1 MLSIGLTGGI
11 AAGKSLLAARFRDL
25 GAVLI
30 DADRLARDVVAPG
43 TAGLAAVVSHFGDGV
58 LRPDGSLDRPKLGAI
73 VFGDAAARE
82 ALNGVVHPLVRA
94 AAQALKDDAG
104 PGRIVVQDIPLLVE
118 TGQGAN
124 FHLVVVVQ
132 AREETRLAR
141 MVQDRGM
148 DDREARARLAA
159 QASDAERSAAAD
171 VLILNDGPPEK
182 AVAQL
187 DALWH
192 TRLLPFAANL
202 ASGDPAPR
210 NTSAEGPVPDAM
222 ARWRITARLAVAV
235 GDAAAGIEQV
245 NRAAGID
252 RAGTESDP
260 GCPAGHGPDVLVRLR
275 DPAGASSVLPGLALA
290 GFFAVPGTSPLL
302 LRSADPGQAVSVSLR

>member
-11 AAGKSLLAARFRDL
+11 AAGKSLLAARFREL

-82 ALNGVVHPLVRA
+82 ALNGIIHPLVRA
-94 AAQALKDDAG
+94 AAQALKADAG
-104 PGRIVVQDIPLLVE
+104 PGSIVVQDIPLLVE
-118 TGQGAN
+118 TGQLAN

-132 AREETRLAR
+132 APEEERLAR
-141 MVQDRGM
+141 MVRERGM
-148 DDREARARLAA
+148 DEQDARARLAA
-159 QASDAERSAAAD
+159 QATDAQRAAAAD

-182 AVAQL
+182 ALAQL

-202 ASGDPAPR
+202 ASGVPAPR
-210 NTSAEGPVPDAM
+210 NTCAGGHAPDAM
-222 ARWRITARLAVAV
+222 ARARIAARLAAAV
-235 GDAAAGIEQV
+235 GDAAAGIDQAGP
-245 NRAAGID
+245 AA
-252 RAGTESDP
+252 AP
-260 GCPAGHGPDVLVRLR
+260 GGPTGNGPDVLIRLK
-275 DPAGASSVLPGLALA
+275 DPAGAAGVLPGLALA

-302 LRSADPGQAVSVSLR
+302 LESADPGQSVNAGLR